1 MTDKQAQ
8 RDTMTEQAHVVNTTG
23 QKQVQVKIL
32 DERIGKEF
40 PLPRYETGDAA
51 GLDLRACLT
60 EALTIEP
67 GQTHLIPTGISI
79 YIGDPNL
86 AAVILP
92 RSGLGHKHGLVL
104 GNLVGLIDADYQGP
118 LMVSCWNRS
127 QAAYTITPG
136 DRIAQLVF
144 LPIARAQFEVVETFT
159 ATERGAGGFG
169 HSGKN

>member
-1 MTDKQAQ
+1 
-8 RDTMTEQAHVVNTTG
+8 MTEKLA
-23 QKQVQVKIL
+23 QVTSASNAMHQELNASSPIQLKIL
-32 DERIGKEF
+32 DPRIGNEF
-40 PLPRYETGDAA
+40 PLPRYETSDAA
-51 GLDLRACLT
+51 GLDLRACL
-60 EALTIEP
+60 EGSLTIEP
-67 GQTHLIPTGISI
+67 GQTHLIPTGLSI
-79 YIGDPNL
+79 YIANPHI

-127 QAAYTITPG
+127 QTAYTIEPG

-144 LPIARAQFEVVETFT
+144 LPIVRTHFNIVDDFT